1 MLQKQITVTILIIH
15 IETGKVKFYSP
26 CTQIGGHGTR
36 LGGCMTSPAPGYG
49 LMRDPWPAWPGPG
62 LYPAGQGWGSPSLR
76 PTHT

>member
-1 MLQKQITVTILIIH
+1 M
-15 IETGKVKFYSP
+15 YSP